1 MARSVST
8 PRDSAFVEYANFQV
22 DGDPDWE
29 WDYAIEDFQSQ
40 ILEAFPS
47 TCASTEWIGRENHA
61 VAENNF
67 AYFGVSEYCGL
78 VAMWVVAKDDDTSA
92 GLRDHWI
99 STIEAK
105 FTKVARSCFG
115 QTLVMTGRFSN
126 GEAFFQPS
134 NGIQKGEMSLGFSS
148 KEGWL

>member
-78 VAMWVVAKDDDTSA
+78 P
-92 GLRDHWI
+92 
-99 STIEAK
+99 
-105 FTKVARSCFG
+105 
-115 QTLVMTGRFSN
+115 
-126 GEAFFQPS
+126 PS
-134 NGIQKGEMSLGFSS
+134 KPSLPR
-148 KEGWL
+148 WLDLALDRRWS